1 MDQQAVATTNGTERA
16 RPRSADAVPAT
27 AKSPGIKRQN
37 WKGEITYYAGVVEVA
52 ESVDDIVRI
61 MKNRDRY
68 PSPVRAAGSH
78 HSETHC
84 IDANGGTVIDVTR
97 MNKII
102 AIDKQAMT
110 ITMQA
115 GVLHID
121 AAKRLEQEGLQFNV
135 NVEIGNM
142 TVGSA
147 ACCGTKESA
156 FPGGYGQ
163 VNSYVVGAKLVLA
176 SGELLEVTE
185 QQPELLRAVR
195 SSYGMM
201 GVLYEVTFKV
211 RPHKAMKVYHVAY
224 SVDDFANRLQEL
236 IGQNK
241 SMMLYMFPFIGKV
254 VVEYR
259 EYVEGKVTSHW
270 QWWLRNFV
278 WSKFAPF
285 YAALLTKILPRAI
298 RNFFLNCFGRLNVV
312 TLAWLVKGGHT
323 SPTDQIIR
331 YPKKGTGM
339 AAYTFSIW
347 TFPESEYPQSIRAYF
362 KFCQDYAKQ
371 RGFRHNLLSVGYRV
385 PQDTHSLF
393 SYTAKGPAMTLD
405 PVSTG
410 DAGWEEFLD
419 AYNEWSIQHNGVPL
433 FNQSPRLTPAQ
444 AKQALGPQIKEFQEI
459 RRRYDPTD
467 RLYTEWFRGLF
478 E

>member
-1 MDQQAVATTNGTERA
+1 MDQQAVSHTNGAERSRA
-16 RPRSADAVPAT
+16 RSTDTAPAA
-27 AKSPGIKRQN
+27 AKSAGIKRQN
-37 WKGEITYYAGVVEVA
+37 WKGAITYYAAVVEVA

-84 IDANGGTVIDVTR
+84 IDANQGTIIDVTR
-97 MNKII
+97 MNKIL
-102 AIDKQAMT
+102 AIDKQALT
-110 ITMQA
+110 ITMQP

-121 AAKRLEQEGLQFNV
+121 AAKQLEQQGLQFNV

-142 TVGSA
+142 TYGSA

-163 VNSYVVGAKLVLA
+163 VNSYLVGAKLVLA

-195 SSYGMM
+195 SSYGLL

-211 RPHKAMKVYHVAY
+211 RPHKAMRVYHAAY
-224 SVDDFANRLQEL
+224 SVDDFANRLPEL
-236 IGQNK
+236 IAQNK

-259 EYVEGKVTSHW
+259 EYVEGKVTSRW

-278 WSKFAPF
+278 WATFAPF
-285 YAALLTKILPRAI
+285 YAALLTKLLPRPI
-298 RNFFLNCFGRLNVV
+298 RYFFLNCFGRLNVI

-331 YPKKGTGM
+331 YPKKPGM
-339 AAYTFSIW
+339 ASYTFSIW

-371 RGFRHNLLSVGYRV
+371 HGFRPNLLSVGYRV

-393 SYTAKGPAMTLD
+393 SYTARETSMTLD

-410 DAGWEEFLD
+410 DAGWEAFLD
-419 AYNEWSIQHNGVPL
+419 AYNEFSIQHKGIPL

-444 AKQALGPQIKEFQEI
+444 AKQALGPQIQEFQDF

-467 RLYTEWFRGLF
+467 RLYTDWFRGLF